1 MAPATD
7 GRLFFCLFI
16 YLFIYYLFSLCP
28 TSDLLKQELISPGGR
43 LLSWQLTLI
52 IINIFLWLGGPG
64 KEKKSQWRF
73 REMDLYKTHWRQ
85 SVNPFCAEKWGI
97 PLWDRIDIRWKYL
110 LEWLSVVASCT
121 CGFWRK
127 VSWFVTHPPADIPG
141 FHSLLCL
148 KRCHRLENENLDVFI
163 KWHIVALVK
172 WRQKS
177 SKVILLWK

>member
-1 MAPATD
+1 MPNKWLIKAGA
-7 GRLFFCLFI
+7 
-16 YLFIYYLFSLCP
+16 YQSLGQVIELAA
-28 TSDLLKQELISPGGR
+28 SLWLL
-43 LLSWQLTLI
+43 
-52 IINIFLWLGGPG
+52 INIFLWLGGPG
-64 KEKKSQWRF
+64 KEKNHN
-73 REMDLYKTHWRQ
+73 EDLGKWTFIRHIDGKAF
-85 SVNPFCAEKWGI
+85 NPFCAEKWGI
-97 PLWDRIDIRWKYL
+97 PLWDLIDIRWKYL

-177 SKVILLWK
+177 SKAILLLKYKGRKR